1 MVRGE
6 KKKNAGRGCVLFL
19 FQRDNV
25 EVCFTCPA
33 LHQCTQSLGSTKN
46 ILFTAK
52 LCLSTAQEKLSG
64 IFSFSCDF
72 FFSRDLCWIW
82 SHEITHKFS
91 NKPFLSCPNL
101 LSPKWEAQ
109 LLTFSSHWWFSVDN
123 FIGHKYLVLLW
134 SRDSCHSDSAQHT
147 SSTKILS
154 RTKNQKFKNV
164 KNRISCSFTDFKK
177 KIFQEKN
184 GIIVPA
190 MVIPRLC
197 LLELSLFVS
206 LFCCVYSTLSFCSS
220 SCAFHPPLLCSASFS
235 CGWLPGQ
242 GWFLPV
248 FLLLGASSGSPGNG
262 GAPFESCCAAHTSC
276 NFFLS
281 FIPLKSRRN
290 LPSH

>member
-1 MVRGE
+1 MVRGK

-72 FFSRDLCWIW
+72 FFPRDLCWIW

-147 SSTKILS
+147 SSTKIHS

-164 KNRISCSFTDFKK
+164 KNRISCSFTDLKKQYFKK
-177 KIFQEKN
+177 KMELLFQPWLSH
-184 GIIVPA
+184 GCACWSSPCLWACFAVC
-190 MVIPRLC
+190 IP
-197 LLELSLFVS
+197 
-206 LFCCVYSTLSFCSS
+206 
-220 SCAFHPPLLCSASFS
+220 P
-235 CGWLPGQ
+235 
-242 GWFLPV
+242 
-248 FLLLGASSGSPGNG
+248 
-262 GAPFESCCAAHTSC
+262 
-276 NFFLS
+276 FLS
-281 FIPLKSRRN
+281 AAPPVLFTPHYCA
-290 LPSH
+290 LPAFPVADCLARAGFCLFFCY